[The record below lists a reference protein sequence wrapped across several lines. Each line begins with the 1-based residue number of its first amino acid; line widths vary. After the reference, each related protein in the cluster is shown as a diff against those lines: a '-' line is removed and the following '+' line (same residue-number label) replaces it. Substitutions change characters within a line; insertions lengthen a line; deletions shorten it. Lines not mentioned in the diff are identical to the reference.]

1 MAKEL
6 SFQEEVTKYFVDL
19 GIDKEAISVGQEG
32 EILYSTTSLQL
43 INYGV
48 DVELN
53 FAFNKQNNSVLF
65 NIIFPKVSI
74 NPKLFEKLNEFN
86 FNSPWLRSFVNEE
99 NRLILL
105 LSQLNVDNVSLAIG
119 VLDFLI
125 ENVLSEDMKPILTPL
140 LS

>member
-1 MAKEL
+1 MSKEL
-6 SFQEEVTKYFVDL
+6 SFQEEVTKYFVGL
-19 GIDKEAISVGQEG
+19 GIDKDAISVGQEG
-32 EILYSTTSLQL
+32 DFLYATTSLQL

-53 FAFNKQNNSVLF
+53 FAFNKPNNSVIF
-65 NIIFPKVSI
+65 NVIFPKVSI

-86 FNSPWLRSFVNEE
+86 FNSAWLRSFVNEE

-105 LSQLNVDNVSLAIG
+105 FSQLNVDNVSIAIG

-125 ENVLSEDMKPILTPL
+125 KNVLSEEMKTILTPL